1 MNWTLRRVNL
11 LWCLATA
18 GLGAVMGAAV
28 RQARQRARR
37 GEELWAS
44 AQAESRA
51 AVQMRDQVM
60 ASAFH
65 DLKTP
70 LAATRLMA
78 HLIHRDAKQG
88 SLDPKQTQERVEL
101 IEANVAKMSSI
112 IAELMD
118 LARLQAGRSIQLQL
132 AETDLVALARKVAH
146 EADPTAAGRRI
157 RVETDVPRL
166 AGDWDGP
173 RLERVL
179 TNLVGNA
186 LRYSPHGGEIVVRV
200 AQERRGGRD
209 FAIVS
214 VSDEG
219 IGIPREDLPHV
230 FDWFHRA
237 ANAAG
242 IPGSGV
248 GLASAKVIVEK
259 HGGTIDVRSQ
269 VGRGTTVTVQLPAR
283 PLSQREALRPE
294 ESTRAAAERSS
305 PGP

>member
-18 GLGAVMGAAV
+18 GLGAAMGAAV
-28 RQARQRARR
+28 RQARERARR
-37 GEELWAS
+37 SEELSVS

-51 AVQMRDQVM
+51 AIQMRDQVM

-70 LAATRLMA
+70 LAAIRLMA

-88 SLDPKQTQERVEL
+88 SLDPEQTQERVEL

-132 AETDLVALARKVAH
+132 AETDLVALARKVAE
-146 EADPTAAGRRI
+146 EADPTAGGRRI
-157 RVETDVPRL
+157 RVESDVPRL

-200 AQERRGGRD
+200 AQERRDGRD

-219 IGIPREDLPHV
+219 IGIPREDLPRV

-237 ANAAG
+237 GNAAG

-248 GLASAKVIVEK
+248 GLASAKLIVEK

-269 VGRGTTVTVQLPAR
+269 VGRGTTVTVRLPAR
-283 PLSQREALRPE
+283 PLIRREAIRPE
-294 ESTRAAAERSS
+294 EPTRAAAERSS